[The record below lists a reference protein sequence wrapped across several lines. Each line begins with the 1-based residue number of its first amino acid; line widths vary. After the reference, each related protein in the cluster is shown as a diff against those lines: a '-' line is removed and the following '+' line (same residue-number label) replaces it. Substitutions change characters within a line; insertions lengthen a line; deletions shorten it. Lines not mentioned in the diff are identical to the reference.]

1 MLTNSLNLYLICP
14 FILLQ
19 LHLLV
24 HTLLLLGVLI
34 TLLWT
39 AGFCFTL
46 LALEYMLDFKYTLR
60 GTLPSVLSIVVL
72 LDLLESNTDPRGN
85 RGDCG
90 DIWSCGLDSRHP
102 PLRSQS
108 FMTIS

>member
-39 AGFCFTL
+39 AGL
-46 LALEYMLDFKYTLR
+46 LLYTI
-60 GTLPSVLSIVVL
+60 GVGIYV
-72 LDLLESNTDPRGN
+72 
-85 RGDCG
+85 
-90 DIWSCGLDSRHP
+90 GLQVHSERHTSLCPFYSR
-102 PLRSQS
+102 
-108 FMTIS
+108 IA